1 MKSFN
6 LHLYLVTDEAAKCRH
21 SLLETVR
28 KAVDGGVTIVQYRS
42 TNPDAGTCYREAL
55 PIRDFLAARGI
66 PFIVNNRVDLALA
79 LDADGV
85 HIGQRD
91 LPVPSVRAMI
101 GPDKI
106 LGLSVSNMDQLRAV
120 DASLVDY
127 LGMGPVFP
135 TISKL
140 NAPPVLGVE
149 GFAALASRSPLPV
162 VAIGGL
168 DAERARQVRAT
179 GTAAGIAAVSA
190 ICGAEDRKPPHG
202 RWPDCLP
209 GNAGKKP
216 FFQTPCLHHPALSA
230 PSPQIWKKSGR
241 RPRWFSP

>member
-1 MKSFN
+1 MKEFN

-21 SLLETVR
+21 SLLDTVR
-28 KAVDGGVTIVQYRS
+28 RAVDGGVTIVQYRS

-55 PIRDFLAARGI
+55 PIRDLLASRGV
-66 PFIVNNRVDLALA
+66 PFIVNNRIDLALA

-106 LGLSVSNMDQLRAV
+106 LGLSVSNPDQLRAV
-120 DASLVDY
+120 DTSLVDY

-149 GFAALASRSPLPV
+149 GFAALASQSPLPV

-168 DAERARQVRAT
+168 DADRARQVRAT
-179 GTAAGIAAVSA
+179 GAAAGIAVVSA
-190 ICGAEDRKPPHG
+190 ICGVEDPEAAAR
-202 RWPDCLP
+202 
-209 GNAGKKP
+209 
-216 FFQTPCLHHPALSA
+216 ALV
-230 PSPQIWKKSGR
+230 
-241 RPRWFSP
+241 

>member
-1 MKSFN
+1 MKEFS

-21 SLLETVR
+21 SLLETVQR
-28 KAVDGGVTIVQYRS
+28 AVDGGVTIVQYRS

-55 PIRDFLAARGI
+55 PIRDFLASRGV
-66 PFIVNNRVDLALA
+66 PFIVNNRIDLALA

-91 LPVPSVRAMI
+91 LPVPAVRAMI
-101 GPDKI
+101 GPDRI
-106 LGLSVSNMDQLRAV
+106 LGLSVSNADQLRAV
-120 DASLVDY
+120 DAALVDY

-149 GFAALASRSPLPV
+149 GFTALASRSPLPV

-168 DAERARQVRAT
+168 DSERARLVRAT
-179 GTAAGIAAVSA
+179 GAAGGIAVVSA
-190 ICGAEDRKPPHG
+190 ICGAEDPEAAAR
-202 RWPDCLP
+202 
-209 GNAGKKP
+209 
-216 FFQTPCLHHPALSA
+216 ALA
-230 PSPQIWKKSGR
+230 
-241 RPRWFSP
+241 

>member
-6 LHLYLVTDEAAKCRH
+6 LHLYLVTDEAAKCRRG
-21 SLLETVR
+21 LLETVQ

-55 PIRDFLAARGI
+55 PIREFLASRGV
-66 PFIVNNRVDLALA
+66 PFIVNNRIDLALA
-79 LDADGV
+79 LEADGV

-91 LPVPSVRAMI
+91 LPVPAVRSII
-101 GPDKI
+101 GPDRI
-106 LGLSVSNMDQLRAV
+106 LGLSVSNTDQLQAV

-149 GFAALASRSPLPV
+149 GFATLASRSPLPV

-179 GTAAGIAAVSA
+179 GAAAGIAVVSA
-190 ICGAEDRKPPHG
+190 ICGAEDPEGAARELA
-202 RWPDCLP
+202 R
-209 GNAGKKP
+209 
-216 FFQTPCLHHPALSA
+216 
-230 PSPQIWKKSGR
+230 
-241 RPRWFSP
+241 

>member
-1 MKSFN
+1 MKEFS

-21 SLLETVR
+21 SLLETVQR
-28 KAVDGGVTIVQYRS
+28 AVDGGVTIVQYRS

-55 PIRDFLAARGI
+55 PIRDFLASHGV
-66 PFIVNNRVDLALA
+66 PFIVNNRIDLALA

-91 LPVPSVRAMI
+91 LPVPAVRAMI
-101 GPDKI
+101 GPDRI
-106 LGLSVSNMDQLRAV
+106 LGLSVSNADQLRAV
-120 DASLVDY
+120 DAALVDY

-149 GFAALASRSPLPV
+149 GFTALASQSPLPV

-168 DAERARQVRAT
+168 DAERARLVRAT
-179 GTAAGIAAVSA
+179 GAAAGIAVVSA
-190 ICGAEDRKPPHG
+190 ICGAEDPEAAAR
-202 RWPDCLP
+202 
-209 GNAGKKP
+209 
-216 FFQTPCLHHPALSA
+216 ALA
-230 PSPQIWKKSGR
+230 
-241 RPRWFSP
+241 

>member
-1 MKSFN
+1 MKEFS

-21 SLLETVR
+21 SLLETVQR
-28 KAVDGGVTIVQYRS
+28 AVDGGVTIVQYRS

-55 PIRDFLAARGI
+55 PIRDFLASRGV
-66 PFIVNNRVDLALA
+66 PFIVNNRIDLALA

-91 LPVPSVRAMI
+91 LPVPAVRAMI
-101 GPDKI
+101 GPDRI
-106 LGLSVSNMDQLRAV
+106 LGLSVSNADQLRAV
-120 DASLVDY
+120 DAALVDY

-149 GFAALASRSPLPV
+149 GFAALASQSPLPV

-168 DAERARQVRAT
+168 DAERARLVRAT
-179 GTAAGIAAVSA
+179 GAAAGIAVVSA
-190 ICGAEDRKPPHG
+190 ICGAEDPEAAAR
-202 RWPDCLP
+202 
-209 GNAGKKP
+209 
-216 FFQTPCLHHPALSA
+216 ALA
-230 PSPQIWKKSGR
+230 
-241 RPRWFSP
+241 

>member
-1 MKSFN
+1 MKEFN

-21 SLLETVR
+21 SLLETVQR
-28 KAVDGGVTIVQYRS
+28 AVDGGVTIVQYRS

-55 PIRDFLAARGI
+55 PIRDFLASRGV

-101 GPDKI
+101 GPDRI
-106 LGLSVSNMDQLRAV
+106 LGLSVSNADQLRAV
-120 DASLVDY
+120 DTSLVDY

-140 NAPPVLGVE
+140 NAPPVLGVD
-149 GFAALASRSPLPV
+149 GFAALASQSPLPV

-179 GTAAGIAAVSA
+179 GTAAGIAVVSA
-190 ICGAEDRKPPHG
+190 ICGVEDPEAAART
-202 RWPDCLP
+202 L
-209 GNAGKKP
+209 A
-216 FFQTPCLHHPALSA
+216 
-230 PSPQIWKKSGR
+230 
-241 RPRWFSP
+241 

>member
-66 PFIVNNRVDLALA
+66 PFIVNNRIDLALA

-149 GFAALASRSPLPV
+149 GFAALASPLF
-162 VAIGGL
+162 A
-168 DAERARQVRAT
+168 D
-179 GTAAGIAAVSA
+179 
-190 ICGAEDRKPPHG
+190 
-202 RWPDCLP
+202 
-209 GNAGKKP
+209 
-216 FFQTPCLHHPALSA
+216 
-230 PSPQIWKKSGR
+230 
-241 RPRWFSP
+241 

>member
-1 MKSFN
+1 MKEFN

-21 SLLETVR
+21 SLLETVQR
-28 KAVDGGVTIVQYRS
+28 AVDGGVTIVQYRS

-55 PIRDFLAARGI
+55 PIRDFLASRGV

-106 LGLSVSNMDQLRAV
+106 LGLSVSNADQLRAV
-120 DASLVDY
+120 DTSLVDY

-140 NAPPVLGVE
+140 NAPPVLGVD
-149 GFAALASRSPLPV
+149 GFAALASQSPLPV

-179 GTAAGIAAVSA
+179 GTAAGIAVVSA
-190 ICGAEDRKPPHG
+190 ICGVEDPEAAART
-202 RWPDCLP
+202 L
-209 GNAGKKP
+209 A
-216 FFQTPCLHHPALSA
+216 
-230 PSPQIWKKSGR
+230 
-241 RPRWFSP
+241 

>member
-1 MKSFN
+1 MKEFN

-21 SLLETVR
+21 SLLETVQR
-28 KAVDGGVTIVQYRS
+28 AVDGGVTIVQYRS

-55 PIRDFLAARGI
+55 PIRDFLASRGV
-66 PFIVNNRVDLALA
+66 PFIVNNRIDLALA

-91 LPVPSVRAMI
+91 LPVPAVRAMI
-101 GPDKI
+101 GPDRI
-106 LGLSVSNMDQLRAV
+106 LGLSVSNADQLRAV
-120 DASLVDY
+120 DAALVDY

-149 GFAALASRSPLPV
+149 GFTALASRSPLPV

-168 DAERARQVRAT
+168 DSERARLVRAT
-179 GTAAGIAAVSA
+179 GAAGGIAVVSA
-190 ICGAEDRKPPHG
+190 ICGAEDPEAAAR
-202 RWPDCLP
+202 
-209 GNAGKKP
+209 
-216 FFQTPCLHHPALSA
+216 ALA
-230 PSPQIWKKSGR
+230 
-241 RPRWFSP
+241 

>member
-1 MKSFN
+1 MKEFS

-21 SLLETVR
+21 SLLETVQR
-28 KAVDGGVTIVQYRS
+28 AVDGGVTIVQYRS

-55 PIRDFLAARGI
+55 PIRDFLASRGV
-66 PFIVNNRVDLALA
+66 PFIVNNRIDLALA

-91 LPVPSVRAMI
+91 LPVPAVRAMI
-101 GPDKI
+101 GPDRI
-106 LGLSVSNMDQLRAV
+106 LGLSVSNADQLRAV
-120 DASLVDY
+120 DAALVDY

-149 GFAALASRSPLPV
+149 GFTALASQSPLPV

-168 DAERARQVRAT
+168 DVERARLVRAT
-179 GTAAGIAAVSA
+179 GAASGIAVVSA
-190 ICGAEDRKPPHG
+190 ICGAEDPEAAAR
-202 RWPDCLP
+202 
-209 GNAGKKP
+209 
-216 FFQTPCLHHPALSA
+216 ALA
-230 PSPQIWKKSGR
+230 
-241 RPRWFSP
+241 

>member
-1 MKSFN
+1 MKEFN

-21 SLLETVR
+21 SLLETVQR
-28 KAVDGGVTIVQYRS
+28 AVDGGVTIVQYRS

-55 PIRDFLAARGI
+55 PIRDFLASRGV
-66 PFIVNNRVDLALA
+66 PFIVNNRIDLALA

-91 LPVPSVRAMI
+91 LPVPAVRAMI
-101 GPDKI
+101 GPDRI
-106 LGLSVSNMDQLRAV
+106 LGLSVSNADQLRAV
-120 DASLVDY
+120 DAALVDY

-149 GFAALASRSPLPV
+149 GFTALASRSPLPV

-168 DAERARQVRAT
+168 DAERARLVRAT
-179 GTAAGIAAVSA
+179 GAAGGIAVVSA
-190 ICGAEDRKPPHG
+190 ICGAEDPEAAAR
-202 RWPDCLP
+202 
-209 GNAGKKP
+209 
-216 FFQTPCLHHPALSA
+216 ALA
-230 PSPQIWKKSGR
+230 
-241 RPRWFSP
+241 

>member
-1 MKSFN
+1 MKEFN

-21 SLLETVR
+21 SLLETVQR
-28 KAVDGGVTIVQYRS
+28 AVDGGVTIVQYRS

-55 PIRDFLAARGI
+55 PIRDFLASRGV

-91 LPVPSVRAMI
+91 LPVPAVRAMI
-101 GPDKI
+101 GPDRI
-106 LGLSVSNMDQLRAV
+106 LGLSVSNADQLRAV
-120 DASLVDY
+120 DAALVDY

-149 GFAALASRSPLPV
+149 GFTALASRSPLPV

-168 DAERARQVRAT
+168 DAERARLVRAT
-179 GTAAGIAAVSA
+179 GAAGGIAVVSA
-190 ICGAEDRKPPHG
+190 ICGAEDPEAAAR
-202 RWPDCLP
+202 
-209 GNAGKKP
+209 
-216 FFQTPCLHHPALSA
+216 ALA
-230 PSPQIWKKSGR
+230 
-241 RPRWFSP
+241 